1 MPPIEEK
8 TVIHCIA
15 ASWLIAGSAILL
27 LAACGGG
34 SGMASPAPSQTAS
47 GGPTMMPTSMPTSMS
62 AATEADSSQ
71 AAPEEDDSRF
81 RTVAKARCGEDD
93 HPETGLQGQVPAA
106 LRANGFHG
114 FNCNLELVGQNRGD
128 GASWQHA
135 WFQDS
140 TEHKCAYYDT
150 SSATNARTHLGT
162 VVLDASHAANPIPTG
177 YLTSVSMLDP
187 WESLRTNARRQILA
201 AESAKNGKGGPEFDV
216 YDLTLDCRYPQLVSS
231 IAMGTATNGD
241 AAGLPSGDTLQ
252 GHEGAFAP
260 DGLTYYGG
268 DRGSPTKYT
277 AIDVAD
283 TAHPKLITVYTLDPG
298 VLAHGLSVSDD
309 GNRAYVALDTD
320 PGVTANFASLPARN
334 GVLILDTS
342 EIQARTPNPQFKAI
356 GKLVWKDGGH
366 AQHTI
371 PVTIAGKPY
380 LVAVDESGSGG
391 LNGMAGWQEAC
402 SAGLSPFNM
411 ARIVDIGDEA
421 NPKVL
426 SKLALEV
433 HDPANCSKVLPDLVG
448 LASFT
453 YGSHYCS
460 VDNRQNATTLACG
473 YFNSGIRV
481 FDIRNPRHPKE
492 IAYYN
497 PAGTT
502 TKSTGS
508 NHGAQWVAGGPDW
521 CNAQVHLDAARR
533 SLQTTCQDNGF
544 LALRF
549 EHGVWP
555 FEESTTPPGQ
565 QN

>member
-114 FNCNLELVGQNRGD
+114 FNCNLELVGQSRGD

-371 PVTIAGKPY
+371 PVTIADKPY
-380 LVAVDESGSGG
+380 LIAVDESGSGG

-402 SAGLSPFNM
+402 NAGLTPFNM
-411 ARIVDIGDEA
+411 ARIVDIGDET
-421 NPKVL
+421 NPKVV

-433 HDPANCSKVLPDLVG
+433 HDPANCNLVLPDLVG

-460 VDNRQNATTLACG
+460 VDNRHPATTLACG

-481 FDIRNPRHPKE
+481 FDIRNPRRPRE

-502 TKSTGS
+502 TKSPGS
-508 NHGAQWVAGGPDW
+508 NHGSQWVAGGPDW
-521 CNAQVHLDAARR
+521 CNAQVHLDAATR

-549 EHGVWP
+549 ERGVWP

>member
-1 MPPIEEK
+1 MLATEER
-8 TVIHCIA
+8 TCVRRIA
-15 ASWLIAGSAILL
+15 ASWLIAASAIPLV
-27 LAACGGG
+27 AACGGG
-34 SGMASPAPSQTAS
+34 AGMASQTPSQTAS
-47 GGPTMMPTSMPTSMS
+47 TGPTMMRTATM
-62 AATEADSSQ
+62 AATAADSNEV
-71 AAPEEDDSRF
+71 AAEEDDGRF
-81 RTVAKARCGEDD
+81 RTVAKARCGEND

-106 LRANGFHG
+106 LRASGFQG
-114 FNCNLELVGQNRGD
+114 FNCNLELVGQSRGD

-135 WFQDS
+135 WFQDGGG
-140 TEHKCAYYDT
+140 HKCAYYDT
-150 SSATNARTHLGT
+150 SSATTGRTQLGT
-162 VVLDASHAANPIPTG
+162 VVLDVTRAATPIPTE
-177 YLTSVSMLDP
+177 YLTTVSMLDP
-187 WESLRTNARRQILA
+187 WESLRTNARRQILG

-216 YDLTLDCRYPQLVSS
+216 YDLTLDCRYPQLLSS
-231 IAMGTATNGD
+231 IAMGTASNGD
-241 AAGLPSGDTLQ
+241 AAALPSGDTLQ

-268 DRGSPTKYT
+268 DRGKPTKYT

-283 TAHPKLITVYTLDPG
+283 TTHPQLMAVYTLDPG

-309 GNRAYVALDTD
+309 GNRAYVSLDTD
-320 PGVTANFASLPARN
+320 PGVTANFASLPATN
-334 GVLILDTS
+334 GILILDTS
-342 EIQARTPNPQFKAI
+342 EIQARMPNPQFKAI

-380 LVAVDESGSGG
+380 LIAVDESGSGG
-391 LNGMAGWQEAC
+391 LNGVAGWQEAC
-402 SAGLSPFNM
+402 NAGLTPFNM

-421 NPKVL
+421 NPKVV

-460 VDNRQNATTLACG
+460 VDNRHNATTLACG

-481 FDIRNPRHPKE
+481 FDIRHPRHPKE

-502 TKSTGS
+502 TRSPGS

-521 CNAQVHLDAARR
+521 CNAQVHLDAATA

-544 LALRF
+544 LALKF
-549 EHGVWP
+549 ERGVWP
-555 FEESTTPPGQ
+555 FEDSTTPSGQ

>member
-1 MPPIEEK
+1 MPPIERK
-8 TVIHCIA
+8 TDIRCIA
-15 ASWLIAGSAILL
+15 ASWLVTASGILL

-47 GGPTMMPTSMPTSMS
+47 GGPTMMR
-62 AATEADSSQ
+62 AATEADSSEV
-71 AAPEEDDSRF
+71 ASEDDDGRF
-81 RTVAKARCGEDD
+81 RTVPRAQCGEGD

-106 LRANGFHG
+106 LRASGFQG

-135 WFQDS
+135 WFRDS
-140 TEHKCAYYDT
+140 AEHKCAYYDT
-150 SSATNARTHLGT
+150 SSATTGRTHLGT
-162 VVLDASHAANPIPTG
+162 VVLDASHANNPIPTA

-187 WESLRTNARRQILA
+187 WESLRTNARRQVLA
-201 AESAKNGKGGPEFDV
+201 AESAKNGRGGPEFDV
-216 YDLTLDCRYPQLVSS
+216 YDLTVDCRYPQLLSS
-231 IAMGTATNGD
+231 IAMGTASNGD
-241 AAGLPSGDTLQ
+241 AAALPSGDTLQ

-268 DRGSPTKYT
+268 DRGTPTKYT

-283 TAHPKLITVYTLDPG
+283 TTHPKLITVYTLDPG

-320 PGVTANFASLPARN
+320 PGVTANFANLPATN

-356 GKLVWKDGGH
+356 GKVVWKDGGH

-371 PVTIAGKPY
+371 PVTIGGKPY

-402 SAGLSPFNM
+402 SAGLTPFNM
-411 ARIVDIGDEA
+411 ARIVDIRDEA

-481 FDIRNPRHPKE
+481 FDIRDPRRPKE

-502 TKSTGS
+502 TRSTGS

-521 CNAQVHLDAARR
+521 CNAQVHLDSASR

-549 EHGVWP
+549 ERGVWP

>member
-1 MPPIEEK
+1 MSPIEEK
-8 TVIHCIA
+8 SDTRSIATPCLIA
-15 ASWLIAGSAILL
+15 ASAILL

-34 SGMASPAPSQTAS
+34 GSGMASSTPSQMAS
-47 GGPTMMPTSMPTSMS
+47 PGPTMMRTS
-62 AATEADSSQ
+62 ANAQTETNSSE
-71 AAPEEDDSRF
+71 AAPGEDDSRF
-81 RTVAKARCGEDD
+81 RTVAKAHCGEND

-106 LRANGFHG
+106 LRASGFQG
-114 FNCNLELVGQNRGD
+114 FNCNLELVGQSRGD

-140 TEHKCAYYDT
+140 AEHKCAYYDT
-150 SSATNARTHLGT
+150 SSSTTARTHLGT
-162 VVLDASHAANPIPTG
+162 VVLDVSHAHNPIPTG
-177 YLTSVSMLDP
+177 YLTTVSMLDP
-187 WESLRTNARRQILA
+187 WESLRTNAKRQILA

-216 YDLTLDCRYPQLVSS
+216 YDVTLDCRYPQLLSS
-231 IAMGTATNGD
+231 IAMGTASNGD
-241 AAGLPSGDTLQ
+241 AGALPSGETLQ

-268 DRGSPTKYT
+268 DRGTPTKYT

-283 TAHPKLITVYTLDPG
+283 TTHPKLITVYTLDPG

-309 GNRAYVALDTD
+309 GNRAYVSLDTD
-320 PGVTANFASLPARN
+320 PGVPANFVSLPATN
-334 GVLILDTS
+334 GILVLDTS
-342 EIQARTPNPQFKAI
+342 AIQARAPNPQFKAL
-356 GKLVWKDGGH
+356 GKVVWKDGGH

-371 PVTIAGKPY
+371 PVTIDGKPY
-380 LVAVDESGSGG
+380 LVTVDESGSGG
-391 LNGMAGWQEAC
+391 LNGMPGWLEAC
-402 SAGLSPFNM
+402 NAGLSPFNM
-411 ARIVDIGDEA
+411 ARIVDISDET
-421 NPKVL
+421 NPRVV
-426 SKLALEV
+426 SELALQV
-433 HDPANCSKVLPDLVG
+433 HDPANCSLVLPDLVG

-460 VDNRQNATTLACG
+460 VDNRHHTTTLACG

-481 FDIRNPRHPKE
+481 FDIRNPRRPKE

-502 TKSTGS
+502 TRSPGS

-521 CNAQVHLDAARR
+521 CNAQVHLDAATR

-549 EHGVWP
+549 EHGAWP
-555 FEESTTPPGQ
+555 FEDSTTPPGE